1 VETQVLVIGGGI
13 TGAGIIRDLAMRGID
28 AVLVEKGDLVNG
40 TSARF
45 HGLLHSGARYAAND
59 PASAQECI
67 RENYIQKKIAPHCVA
82 DLGGVFVEIQGDDPL
97 FVDRWKSS
105 CGEIDIK
112 CQEIDPQEL
121 IKKEPVLSR
130 NIVRAFRVPDA
141 AVDGFKLGQENVISA
156 QKYGARVLTYTQ
168 VISIVHD
175 SGKVTG
181 VIIRRSSGVEEHI
194 SCQIIVNAG
203 GPWAGEIAALAG
215 LKLEVILNKGTLLA
229 FNRRL
234 TGTIIN
240 RCQVPGD
247 GDIFVPHH
255 TVTIY
260 GTTSINVT
268 EAGCDRVDFREVERL
283 LTIGQEMIPSIREA
297 RIIRAFAGVRPLYQP
312 ERELGDDLAREV
324 TRDFFVL
331 DHESLDGLSGF
342 VSVLG
347 GKFTTYRLM
356 AEKTVD
362 LVGGKLGNRT
372 LCRTHQELLPGAVK
386 LGQERQLSGE
396 EDQIICECEQVTE
409 KQLKEAILEKGSC
422 TLNDLRRR
430 TRLGMG
436 TCQGTFCNCRA
447 LEVLEKN
454 LVPDKIDIKNLFLDL
469 AEERWKGMRPVL
481 WGSTIKE
488 GELMRK
494 VYADFLSLEGV
505 NRINE

>member
-1 VETQVLVIGGGI
+1 METQVVVIGGGI

-28 AVLVEKGDLVNG
+28 GVLVEKGDLING

-45 HGLLHSGARYAAND
+45 HGLLHSGARYAVND

-67 RENYIQKKIAPHCVA
+67 KENYIQKKIAPHCIE
-82 DLGGVFVEIQGDDPL
+82 DLGGVFVELQGDDSS
-97 FVDRWKSS
+97 FVDRWRSS
-105 CGEIDIK
+105 CREIGIK
-112 CQEIDPQEL
+112 CQEIDPKEL
-121 IKKEPVLSR
+121 IKKEPVLNG
-130 NIVRAFRVPDA
+130 NIARAFRVPDA
-141 AVDGFKLGQENVISA
+141 SVDGFKLGQENVISA
-156 QKYGARVLTYTQ
+156 QKYGARILTYTQ
-168 VISIVHD
+168 VTSIVHD

-181 VIIRRSSGVEEHI
+181 VIIRKSSGVAEHI
-194 SCQIIVNAG
+194 SCQMVVNAA

-215 LKLEVILNKGTLLA
+215 LKLEVILNKGTLLV

-240 RCQVPGD
+240 RCRTPGD

-283 LTIGQEMIPSIREA
+283 LNIGKEMIPSIDEA
-297 RIIRAFAGVRPLYQP
+297 RIIRAFAGVRPLYQAGG
-312 ERELGDDLAREV
+312 EVRDDLGREV

-331 DHESLDGLSGF
+331 DHEAIDGLSGF

-362 LVGGKLGNRT
+362 LIGEKMGNRT
-372 LCRTHQELLPGAVK
+372 PCRTQQELLPGAGK
-386 LGQERQLSGE
+386 LKQERPSGGE
-396 EDQIICECEQVTE
+396 GDQIICECEQVTE
-409 KQLKEAILEKGSC
+409 TQLREAIGEKGAR

-430 TRLGMG
+430 IWLGMG
-436 TCQGTFCNCRA
+436 TCQGTFCNYRA
-447 LEVLEKN
+447 LGILEKT
-454 LVPDKIDIKNLFLDL
+454 LVSDEIDIKKLFLDL

-481 WGSTIKE
+481 WGSTMKE
-488 GELMRK
+488 GELMRR
-494 VYADFLSLEGV
+494 VYADLLSFEGG
-505 NRINE
+505 NGKNE